1 MIHLGNKVPSM
12 KKGDISKITSTANV
26 EPDKATMALR
36 RTLLVRKLNTGRCTT
51 PQELKDRF
59 DNLFET
65 CLENGFMPTVEMLA
79 IAARLG

>member
-1 MIHLGNKVPSM
+1 MGNKVPSM

-26 EPDKATMALR
+26 EPDKVTIALG

-51 PQELKDRF
+51 PQELKERF
-59 DNLFET
+59 DNLFEI
-65 CLENGFMPTVEMLA
+65 CFENKFCPTVEMLA

>member
-1 MIHLGNKVPSM
+1 MGNKVPSM

-26 EPDKATMALR
+26 EPDKVTIALG

-51 PQELKDRF
+51 PQELKERF
-59 DNLFET
+59 DNLFEI
-65 CLENGFMPTVEMLA
+65 CFKNQFCPTVEMLA